1 MNITIEQINVM
12 IDSGIPDKLPF
23 KLTSSMFHHID
34 LKHGN
39 PQKLSIVP
47 FFTKD
52 VRYPMDKLYSLRNI
66 SYRKILKFFF
76 DKKYFEGTIASSI
89 RNDSDKKDKKTNT
102 KSKKTNTKSK
112 ETNTNNKQ
120 PGEYD
125 DAIINHNINA
135 MMELLFP
142 TIFPSTRNFSS
153 SYDTYIANNQQS
165 DISFKG
171 ISYNKFSYLKIDGK
185 TYTVSKVTWLN
196 DLLNNPVY
204 KNFID
209 EFTSYRNWV
218 EKESKAINALFEK
231 KKNAIIGRLLDP
243 IPKNTLYIFDDI
255 QLFEV
260 ITVKDKKQIEE
271 VNTPDNRDYEKKKFY
286 DNLYDLISQL
296 TDLKKDYFDTS
307 GNIKKEDTGL
317 GDQDKE
323 IAVLYSKISGISELY
338 KRLTE
343 NRTGTLKGIPASF
356 KSRLQILLEELQTMN
371 SLIKIKT
378 FYITADEVNI
388 KLGEEDPNVV
398 KILKENYS
406 QFIDYIEKV
415 KLIMYPNRES
425 TNSELQKAIVDF
437 SENNKKDG
445 KKLVFQELMTKIKE
459 ELIFLNSKKYFNN
472 KENIK
477 LMNTGISSINKNK
490 LDEPHYEIYLGIDLF
505 EGEIN
510 DENLESIKCKYRGL
524 YLGQETELYFSKY
537 NPYDFYK
544 HRVFVPRDEKEVD
557 PDKQGKKPE
566 PSGKP
571 GKPENPGKPGKK
583 PENPGNPG
591 KPENPG
597 NLGKKPGKPVSGG
610 RKTRKNKRKSIQ
622 KTKKRF

>member
-12 IDSGIPDKLPF
+12 IDSGIPGIQPF
-23 KLTSSMFHHID
+23 KLTSSMLHHVD
-34 LKHGN
+34 LKYGKS
-39 PQKLSIVP
+39 QKLSELP

-52 VRYPMDKLYSLRNI
+52 IKYPMKQLYRLRGI
-66 SYRKILKFFF
+66 SYKKILKFFF
-76 DKKYFEGTIASSI
+76 DKKYFEATIASSI
-89 RNDSDKKDKKTNT
+89 GNNRIKTTKKTN
-102 KSKKTNTKSK
+102 KKTKKKIKNIT
-112 ETNTNNKQ
+112 Q
-120 PGEYD
+120 PVIEEYNEI
-125 DAIINHNINA
+125 IINHNINA

-142 TIFPSTRNFSS
+142 TIFPSMRNFSS
-153 SYDTYIANNQQS
+153 SYDTYIANNQKS

-218 EKESKAINALFEK
+218 EKESKAINALFDK

-243 IPKNTLYIFDDI
+243 KPKNTLYIFDEPFNKNI
-255 QLFEV
+255 PENTELTK
-260 ITVKDKKQIEE
+260 IKSEE
-271 VNTPDNRDYEKKKFY
+271 NRDFEKKKFY
-286 DNLYDLISQL
+286 DNLDGLISQL
-296 TDLKKDYFDTS
+296 TDLKNDYFDES
-307 GNIKKEDTGL
+307 GNKKEIKEQEEKKDSE
-317 GDQDKE
+317 KE
-323 IAVLYSKISGISELY
+323 IADLYSKISGISELY
-338 KRLTE
+338 KRLIE
-343 NRTGTLKGIPASF
+343 NRTVTLKGISASF

-406 QFIDYIEKV
+406 QFIEYIEKV

-425 TNSELQKAIVDF
+425 TNSELQKEIVNF
-437 SENNKKDG
+437 SENKKEKESDEL
-445 KKLVFQELMTKIKE
+445 LVFQKLMTKIKE
-459 ELIFLNSKKYFNN
+459 ELIFLKSKDYFNN
-472 KENIK
+472 KKHMK
-477 LMNTGISSINKNK
+477 LMDTGISAINKNK
-490 LDEPHYEIYLGIDLF
+490 PNEPHYEIYLGIDLF

-510 DENLESIKCKYRGL
+510 DKNLELIKCKYRGL

-544 HRVFVPRDEKEVD
+544 HRVFVPEDTKD
-557 PDKQGKKPE
+557 LKGKPE
-566 PSGKP
+566 PPGKP
-571 GKPENPGKPGKK
+571 GKPEP
-583 PENPGNPG
+583 
-591 KPENPG
+591 
-597 NLGKKPGKPVSGG
+597 PGKPVSGG
-610 RKTRKNKRKSIQ
+610 TRKNKRKSVQ
-622 KTKKRF
+622 KTKKHF